1 MSPKTPN
8 HLGSSVGA
16 RVRAIRQARKLTQS
30 QLAGHD
36 FSVSY
41 ISAIERGQI
50 QPSIRAL
57 EILASRLNVSPAQLL
72 AETGGGPLSQPAVAA
87 RDGRHAL
94 AGENE
99 VHLRLLE
106 SEIWIHEGELDR
118 AIAILHDLISAM
130 LPRQDKAR
138 VYYLLALASFSVGRL
153 SEAERSLEECR
164 QLLADYEPSPLKA
177 RIFYLSG
184 LVHFSMQNYY
194 LAEFFYNESINISD
208 KIMPKDYFLLIRCYL
223 GLGQHYLER
232 GDSER
237 AITALKQ
244 AAALSEREAAVP
256 AQRPEQAYAELS
268 AGYARQGNHL
278 LALLSAH
285 KALAVQEQ
293 RRLSRLQGEITHLLY
308 HIRLQSGD
316 EASRRQALATLEDLQ
331 QRARE
336 PLQAASIAF
345 HLAHW
350 HFHHEHQL
358 AEARRYSE
366 QALALARTF
375 GENLIQAEALFL
387 LGQLAYEE
395 RQYERGDQLCREA
408 LLLLER
414 LHIDR
419 DQLAEYYSTYA
430 HLLEGRG
437 DAREA
442 FLYFRRAYEI
452 AQHRTRP

>member
-30 QLAGHD
+30 QLAGQD
-36 FSVSY
+36 FSISY

-72 AETGGGPLSQPAVAA
+72 AETGGGPLGQPAAVA

-94 AGENE
+94 ASESE
-99 VHLRLLE
+99 LHLRLLE
-106 SEIWIHEGELDR
+106 SEIWIHEGELAR
-118 AIAILHDLISAM
+118 ATAALQDLISAI

-138 VYYLLALASFSVGRL
+138 VYYLLALATFSSGHL

-164 QLLADYEPSPLKA
+164 QLLADYEPSSLKA
-177 RIFYLSG
+177 RILYLSG

-194 LAEFFYNESINISD
+194 LAEFFYNESISIAD
-208 KIMPKDYFLLIRCYL
+208 RITPKDYFLLIRSYL
-223 GLGQHYLER
+223 GLGQHYLRR
-232 GDSER
+232 GEAER
-237 AITALKQ
+237 AIAALRQ
-244 AAALSEREAAVP
+244 AAALSERAAAAP
-256 AQRPEQAYAELS
+256 ASPPEQAYYELS
-268 AGYARQGNHL
+268 AGYARQGSYP

-285 KALAVQEQ
+285 KALAMQAQ

-308 HIRLQSGD
+308 HARLQSAD
-316 EASRRQALATLEDLQ
+316 EASRRQALATLEHLQ

-336 PLQAASIAF
+336 PLQAASVAF

-358 AEARRYSE
+358 TEARRYSE

-375 GENLIQAEALFL
+375 GDNLIQAEALFL

-395 RQYERGDQLCREA
+395 SQYEHGDQLCREA
-408 LLLLER
+408 LALLER
-414 LHIDR
+414 LHLDR

-430 HLLEGRG
+430 RLLEGRG
-437 DAREA
+437 EAREA

-452 AQHRTRP
+452 AQRRTRP